1 MALAAIFYFG
11 QFFVYRRFSHYEQF
25 YQIKVLQMSDKVSKI
40 LAKSLKVPVKE
51 FIFNRKRH
59 WKEEFHIF
67 FKELKLLNHD
77 FLILAANERA
87 FNHSYKFDFAKFLL
101 VLKSIFYR

>member
-1 MALAAIFYFG
+1 MALAALFYFG

-51 FIFNRKRH
+51 FIFNWGKT
-59 WKEEFHIF
+59 
-67 FKELKLLNHD
+67 L
-77 FLILAANERA
+77 ERRV
-87 FNHSYKFDFAKFLL
+87 SC
-101 VLKSIFYR
+101 VC

>member
-40 LAKSLKVPVKE
+40 LAKSLKVPVKK
-51 FIFNRKRH
+51 FIFNWGKTVERRDSY
-59 WKEEFHIF
+59 F
-67 FKELKLLNHD
+67 F
-77 FLILAANERA
+77 
-87 FNHSYKFDFAKFLL
+87 
-101 VLKSIFYR
+101 